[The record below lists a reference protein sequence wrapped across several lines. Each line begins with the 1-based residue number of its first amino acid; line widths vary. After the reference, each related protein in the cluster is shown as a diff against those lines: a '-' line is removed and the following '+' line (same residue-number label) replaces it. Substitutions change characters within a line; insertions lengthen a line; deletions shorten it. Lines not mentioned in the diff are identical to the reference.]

1 MEKALRKA
9 ARTQR
14 SLRFDQIDQKNIK
27 IFIYNK
33 KKELESFPLAIPK
46 NTSPTINFYSSVET
60 ELLGMWTGPRNRNL
74 ALRVTRPFLSNT
86 LLTYCRSQALANRF
100 PAERF
105 SENTAHHRE
114 GRVFL
119 PLRARVSRIEKE
131 Q

>member
-14 SLRFDQIDQKNIK
+14 GLRFDQIDQKNIK
-27 IFIYNK
+27 NFIYNK

-86 LLTYCRSQALANRF
+86 FLAYCRSQALANRF

-105 SENTAHHRE
+105 PRILPSI
-114 GRVFL
+114 GRVVYSCRYA
-119 PLRARVSRIEKE
+119 PISAA
-131 Q
+131 